1 MFVNNF
7 AFGPSVDH
15 KLKERF
21 ASMREGMYQ
30 QLLLFKMFVWYFKCK
45 KAKKIC
51 HCDEQTKRNGSK
63 HYFLLFLLGA
73 KIISSKAFCSL
84 NFRTTSRNL
93 SGRS

>member
-30 QLLLFKMFVWYFKCK
+30 QLLIFKMFVWYFL
-45 KAKKIC
+45 KAKRK
-51 HCDEQTKRNGSK
+51 KRFAIVINKPRKNGSK
-63 HYFLLFLLGA
+63 HFLLFLSGA

>member
-30 QLLLFKMFVWYFKCK
+30 QLLIFKMFVWYFLNAKRK
-45 KAKKIC
+45 KRFAIVINKPRKMDQNIFC
-51 HCDEQTKRNGSK
+51 CFFQVPRSFHQK
-63 HYFLLFLLGA
+63 H
-73 KIISSKAFCSL
+73 SVP
-84 NFRTTSRNL
+84 
-93 SGRS
+93 

>member
-30 QLLLFKMFVWYFKCK
+30 QLLILKIFVWYFKCK
-45 KAKKIC
+45 KKIRFAIVINKPRETDQNISSLVSFRC
-51 HCDEQTKRNGSK
+51 QDHFVKSI
-63 HYFLLFLLGA
+63 LFLKLQND
-73 KIISSKAFCSL
+73 L
-84 NFRTTSRNL
+84 T
-93 SGRS
+93 